1 MARSL
6 IVLGIVLAGVGVIF
20 LFAEK
25 FPGKIGWPGKLP
37 GDFFVEKKDFKFYFP
52 LTTSILISLI
62 LTLVFWLFGKR

>member
-6 IVLGIVLAGVGVIF
+6 IVLGFVLAGVGVIF

-25 FPGKIGWPGKLP
+25 FPDKIGWLGKLP
-37 GDFFVEKKDFKFYFP
+37 GDIYVEKKDFKFYFP

-62 LTLVFWLFGKR
+62 LTLVFWFFGKR